1 MLEQWD
7 ADRLLFV
14 RKVYSSNLIVDL
26 GQGVNEDY
34 TVESDDGT
42 EHFLLDVYRARRNP
56 LKARFQLRYR
66 RDVVLAR
73 LCTVT
78 KHTNPD
84 GAAIGYPHLHR
95 YREGYGDTWATDVP
109 LPDNEVATALKYFC
123 HSINLPE
130 PRTQGGPSWTR

>member
-1 MLEQWD
+1 MLEQWE

-14 RKVYSSNLIVDL
+14 RKVYSSILVVNLI
-26 GQGVNEDY
+26 QGVNEDY
-34 TVESDDGT
+34 AVESDGGT
-42 EHFLLDVYRARRNP
+42 EHFLLDVYRSRRNP

-78 KHTNPD
+78 RHTNPD
-84 GAAIGYPHLHR
+84 GAVIGYPHLHR
-95 YREGYGDTWATDVP
+95 YREGYGDTWAADVS
-109 LPDNEVATALKYFC
+109 LSDGEVATALKYFC

-130 PRTQGGPSWTR
+130 PHTQGGPPWTR